1 MTRDYETAGLRDK
14 PIPEVSKSRSPE
26 VKKKKMNTEENIVR
40 MDKWLWAARLFKTR
54 SLAADAIKGG
64 KVKVDDN
71 PVKPSREVKVGDII
85 QVQIEQLHKV
95 VEVKTVI
102 KNRVSATQVPEVY
115 NDLTPKEEYERIEF
129 MHAYKAEWRERG
141 AGRPTKKERRMI
153 ERLKDE
159 M

>member
-1 MTRDYETAGLRDK
+1 M
-14 PIPEVSKSRSPE
+14 
-26 VKKKKMNTEENIVR
+26 
-40 MDKWLWAARLFKTR
+40 
-54 SLAADAIKGG
+54 
-64 KVKVDDN
+64 DDN
-71 PVKPSREVKVGDII
+71 PVKPSREVKVGDVI

-102 KNRVSATQVPEVY
+102 KNRVSAKQVPEVY
-115 NDLTPKEEYERIEF
+115 TDLTPKEEYERIEF
-129 MHAYKAEWRERG
+129 MRAYKVEWRDRG

>member
-1 MTRDYETAGLRDK
+1 MILKTIFDRFLAKQSQKT
-14 PIPEVSKSRSPE
+14 
-26 VKKKKMNTEENIVR
+26 KKMAEEENIVR

-71 PVKPSREVKVGDII
+71 PVKPSREVKVGDVI

-95 VEVKTVI
+95 VEVKTVV
-102 KNRVSATQVPEVY
+102 KNRVSAKQVPEVY

-129 MHAYKAEWRERG
+129 MRAYKAEWRDRG

>member
-1 MTRDYETAGLRDK
+1 MSRV
-14 PIPEVSKSRSPE
+14 PKSRVPKS
-26 VKKKKMNTEENIVR
+26 KKMENEENIVR

-64 KVKVDDN
+64 KVKVDDK
-71 PVKPSREVKVGDII
+71 PVKPSREVKVGDVI

-102 KNRVSATQVPEVY
+102 KNRVSAKQVPEVY

-129 MHAYKAEWRERG
+129 MHAYQAEWRDRG

-153 ERLKDE
+153 ERMKDE
-159 M
+159 L

>member
-1 MTRDYETAGLRDK
+1 MENK
-14 PIPEVSKSRSPE
+14 EEPI
-26 VKKKKMNTEENIVR
+26 R

-71 PVKPSREVKVGDII
+71 PVKPSREVKVGDVI

-95 VEVKTVI
+95 VEVKTVV
-102 KNRVSATQVPEVY
+102 KNRVSPKQVPEVY

-129 MHAYKAEWRERG
+129 MHAYKAEWRDRG

>member
-1 MTRDYETAGLRDK
+1 MA
-14 PIPEVSKSRSPE
+14 
-26 VKKKKMNTEENIVR
+26 EEDNIVR

-54 SLAADAIKGG
+54 SLAADAIRGG
-64 KVKVDDN
+64 KVKVGDN
-71 PVKPSREVKVGDII
+71 PVKPSREVKEGDII

-102 KNRVSATQVPEVY
+102 KNRVSAKQVPEVY

-129 MHAYKAEWRERG
+129 MHAYKAEWRDRG

>member
-1 MTRDYETAGLRDK
+1 MEK
-14 PIPEVSKSRSPE
+14 
-26 VKKKKMNTEENIVR
+26 
-40 MDKWLWAARLFKTR
+40 
-54 SLAADAIKGG
+54 DAIKGG

-71 PVKPSREVKVGDII
+71 PVKPSREVKVGDVI

-102 KNRVSATQVPEVY
+102 KNRVSAKQVPEVY

-129 MHAYKAEWRERG
+129 MHAYKAEWRDRG

-153 ERLKDE
+153 ERLKDDL
-159 M
+159 

>member
-1 MTRDYETAGLRDK
+1 MAE
-14 PIPEVSKSRSPE
+14 
-26 VKKKKMNTEENIVR
+26 EENIVR

-71 PVKPSREVKVGDII
+71 PVKPSREVKEGDVI
-85 QVQIEQLHKV
+85 QVQIDQLHKV

-102 KNRVSATQVPEVY
+102 KNRVSAKQVPEIY

-129 MHAYKAEWRERG
+129 MHAYKTEWRDRG

-153 ERLKDE
+153 EKMKDDL
-159 M
+159 

>member
-1 MTRDYETAGLRDK
+1 MENK
-14 PIPEVSKSRSPE
+14 EEPIR
-26 VKKKKMNTEENIVR
+26 I
-40 MDKWLWAARLFKTR
+40 DKWLWAARLFKTR

-64 KVKVDDN
+64 KVKVDGN
-71 PVKPSREVKVGDII
+71 PVKPSREVKEGDVI

-95 VEVKTVI
+95 VQVKTVI
-102 KNRVSATQVPEVY
+102 KNRVSAKQVPEVY

-129 MHAYKAEWRERG
+129 MNAYKAEWRNRG